1 MMQISS
7 GAIIS
12 LVILVMNM
20 IFAITVIFLER
31 RNVAVTWAWLLV
43 LIFLPVVGFVIY
55 IFLGQNLNR
64 RKVYRLANEQI
75 NTLDQI
81 VAKQHSELESM
92 SFHDPAAEQHRRLI
106 QMNLISGYSV
116 YTQDNEVTIFT
127 DGMSK
132 FADLLQKIREA
143 KHHIHIQYYIF
154 RGDDQGREVLK
165 ALAAKA
171 TDGVEVRLL
180 IDHLGSINTP
190 GHFFDEL
197 RRAGGKVEYFFPL
210 KLPTLSLR
218 LNFRNHRKLVIID
231 GTIGYIGGF
240 NVGDEYL
247 GLNPRF
253 GYWRDTHL
261 RIEGSAVRQMQVQF
275 LMDWQVSQKSPEAD
289 RFNRVEMSYL
299 PDVPG
304 RGRAGIQILS
314 SGPNNAE
321 EQIKNA
327 YIRMITSAKRYVYI
341 QTPYF
346 IPDESMYAALRIAAM
361 SGVDV
366 RLMMP
371 GKPDHKFVY
380 WASISYFEHML
391 AAGVSCYVYKKGFLH
406 AKTLVVDGE
415 VASVGT
421 ANMDIRS
428 FRLNFESNA
437 IIYDSASAAKLARI
451 FLDDLEHCEQMTLEE
466 YKKRPLSL
474 RFRESIARLLSPIL

>member
-1 MMQISS
+1 MLISS
-7 GAIIS
+7 GAILSII
-12 LVILVMNM
+12 ILVMN
-20 IFAITVIFLER
+20 ILFAVTVIFLER
-31 RNVAVTWAWLLV
+31 RNVVVTWAWLLV
-43 LIFLPVVGFVIY
+43 LIFLPVVGFVVY

-75 NTLDQI
+75 STLHEI
-81 VAKQHSELESM
+81 VLKQHSELESM
-92 SFHDPAAEQHRRLI
+92 TFHDPAAEQHRRLI
-106 QMNLISGYSV
+106 QMNLVSGHSV
-116 YTQDNEVTIFT
+116 YTQDNEVTIYT
-127 DGMSK
+127 DGMEK
-132 FADLLQKIREA
+132 FADLLQKIKDA

-154 RGDDQGREVLK
+154 RGDNLGYEIIQ
-165 ALAAKA
+165 ALARKA
-171 TDGVEVRLL
+171 AEGVEVRLL

-190 GHFFDEL
+190 SNFFDDL
-197 RRAGGKVEYFFPL
+197 RGAGGKVEYFFPL

-247 GLNPRF
+247 GLSPRF

-275 LMDWQVSQKSPEAD
+275 LMDWHVSQKSKDSDHFNKVEYPYFPET
-289 RFNRVEMSYL
+289 
-299 PDVPG
+299 PG

-327 YIRMITSAKRYVYI
+327 YIRMITSAQRYIYI

-391 AAGVSCYVYKKGFLH
+391 EAGVSCYVYKKGFLH

-437 IIYDSASAAKLARI
+437 IIYDSTSAAKLARI
-451 FLDDLEHCEQMTLEE
+451 FLDDLEHCDQLTLEK

>member
-1 MMQISS
+1 MQISS

-12 LVILVMNM
+12 LIVLVMNM
-20 IFAITVIFLER
+20 IFAGTVIFLER

-43 LIFLPVVGFVIY
+43 LMFLPVVGFVVY

-64 RKVYRLANEQI
+64 RKVYRLASEQVS
-75 NTLDQI
+75 TLHQI

-92 SFHDPAAEQHRRLI
+92 SFHDPAAEHHRRLI
-106 QMNLISGYSV
+106 QMNLVSGNSV

-127 DGMSK
+127 DGKDK
-132 FADLLQKIREA
+132 FADVLRAIEGAR
-143 KHHIHIQYYIF
+143 HHIHIQYYIF
-154 RGDDQGREVLK
+154 RGDQLGQDMLQALVRKARE
-165 ALAAKA
+165 
-171 TDGVEVRLL
+171 GVEVRLL
-180 IDHLGSINTP
+180 VDHLGSINTP
-190 GHFFDEL
+190 GNFFDEL
-197 RRAGGKVEYFFPL
+197 RKAGGMVEYFFPL

-218 LNFRNHRKLVIID
+218 LNYRNHRKLVIID

-261 RIEGSAVRQMQVQF
+261 RIEGSAVKQMQAQF
-275 LMDWQVSQKSPEAD
+275 LMDWHVSWKLKEKD
-289 RFNRVEMSYL
+289 HFNRVEMTYF

-304 RGRAGIQILS
+304 RGKAGIQILS

-327 YIRMITSAKRYVYI
+327 YIRMISSAQRYIYI

-391 AAGVSCYVYKKGFLH
+391 EAGVSCYVYKKGFLH

-437 IIYDSASAAKLARI
+437 IIYDSATAARLARI
-451 FLDDLEHCEQMTLEE
+451 FLDDLEHCDQLTLEE